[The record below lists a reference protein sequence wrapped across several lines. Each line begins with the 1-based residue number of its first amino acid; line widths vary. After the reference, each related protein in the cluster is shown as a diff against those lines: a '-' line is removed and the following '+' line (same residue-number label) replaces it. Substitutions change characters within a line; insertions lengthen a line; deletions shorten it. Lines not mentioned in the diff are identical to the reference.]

1 MKDPDIQAKLLFV
14 QELIRDCLKRYVGE
28 PMTDET
34 LSAAK
39 KSINDV
45 IIRLDMSS
53 PPPYVSN
60 LVDVVVEYDEDDP
73 TMMVISFK
81 RK

>member
-1 MKDPDIQAKLLFV
+1 VKDPDIQAKLLFV

-28 PMTDET
+28 PMNEKT
-34 LSAAK
+34 LAAAK

-53 PPPYVSN
+53 TPPYVSN
-60 LVDVVVEYDEDDP
+60 LVDVMVEYDEDDP
-73 TMMVISFK
+73 TMMVIFFK